1 MDLSVNFIDLCWMY
15 SVSQGKFAL
24 PNLGNA
30 RKAWATGERLVEHKP
45 QIETLYNYLKN
56 NTTR

>member
-45 QIETLYNYLKN
+45 QIEML
-56 NTTR
+56 

>member
-1 MDLSVNFIDLCWMY
+1 MDLSVNFIDLYWMD
-15 SVSQGKFAL
+15 SVPQGKFAI
-24 PNLGNA
+24 PHVGNA
-30 RKAWATGERLVEHKP
+30 RKAWTTGERLVEHKP